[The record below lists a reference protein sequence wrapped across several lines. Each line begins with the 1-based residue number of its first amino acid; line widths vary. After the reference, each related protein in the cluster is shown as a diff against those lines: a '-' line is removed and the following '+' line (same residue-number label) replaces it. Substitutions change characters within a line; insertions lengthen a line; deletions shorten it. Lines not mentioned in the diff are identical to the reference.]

1 MCLGRVSVRARGEG
15 EYESYDGSRSPHT
28 SRWRCARVAPSRA
41 TKIIHA
47 ATINANAKIMR
58 IVVRS
63 RQETRPL
70 DVKMASYHRS
80 YQLRFN
86 HLRSCTSASAYIAT
100 TSNVIRKT
108 RAFFFLFWNRTRHAP
123 CDDPS
128 RIRVGPGWPACGWRV
143 DAPRVLRGRAAIPRA
158 RRRSV
163 GRSCVACPGRPCGI
177 SAERENRK
185 GRRCG

>member
-1 MCLGRVSVRARGEG
+1 MCLGRVPMRARGEG

-41 TKIIHA
+41 TEIIHA
-47 ATINANAKIMR
+47 VTINANTKIMR

-108 RAFFFLFWNRTRHAP
+108 RAHFFLVLEYDAARTLRRPEPYTRWTWLACVRMAGRRPSRSARTRNDSA
-123 CDDPS
+123 S
-128 RIRVGPGWPACGWRV
+128 SSSICGTLV
-143 DAPRVLRGRAAIPRA
+143 
-158 RRRSV
+158 RSV
-163 GRSCVACPGRPCGI
+163 SWPTLRYFR
-177 SAERENRK
+177 
-185 GRRCG
+185 